1 MNLFYSKDCCPDLI
15 GHADVG
21 YLSDLHKARSQIG
34 YVFICGGTTISWRY
48 TKQSSVAASLNHAE
62 IIAIHEASRECVCRV
77 WVATTVAVVN
87 SHADHG
93 QKLKSGIKSLNHS
106 TKRFSSSSSA
116 SSGAGADGLRPM
128 SGMLG
133 SDVGG
138 FIGGGKGEDKRRQA
152 DESLRQVMYLSC
164 WGQS

>member
-1 MNLFYSKDCCPDLI
+1 MS
-15 GHADVG
+15 
-21 YLSDLHKARSQIG
+21 YLS
-34 YVFICGGTTISWRY
+34 
-48 TKQSSVAASLNHAE
+48 
-62 IIAIHEASRECVCRV
+62 RV

-128 SGMLG
+128 SGVLG
-133 SDVGG
+133 SDIGG

>member
-1 MNLFYSKDCCPDLI
+1 MS
-15 GHADVG
+15 
-21 YLSDLHKARSQIG
+21 YL
-34 YVFICGGTTISWRY
+34 
-48 TKQSSVAASLNHAE
+48 N
-62 IIAIHEASRECVCRV
+62 RV

-93 QKLKSGIKSLNHS
+93 QKLKSGIKSLNHGK
-106 TKRFSSSSSA
+106 KRFSSSSVA
-116 SSGAGADGLRPM
+116 SGADAAGLRPM

-138 FIGGGKGEDKRRQA
+138 FIGGGKGEEKRKQT

>member
-1 MNLFYSKDCCPDLI
+1 MS
-15 GHADVG
+15 
-21 YLSDLHKARSQIG
+21 YL
-34 YVFICGGTTISWRY
+34 
-48 TKQSSVAASLNHAE
+48 N
-62 IIAIHEASRECVCRV
+62 RV

-93 QKLKSGIKSLNHS
+93 QKLKSSMKSLNHGK
-106 TKRFSSSSSA
+106 KRFSSSSV
-116 SSGAGADGLRPM
+116 SSGADGLRPM

-133 SDVGG
+133 SDVGK
-138 FIGGGKGEDKRRQA
+138 FIGGGKGEEKRKQT

>member
-1 MNLFYSKDCCPDLI
+1 MS
-15 GHADVG
+15 
-21 YLSDLHKARSQIG
+21 YL
-34 YVFICGGTTISWRY
+34 
-48 TKQSSVAASLNHAE
+48 N
-62 IIAIHEASRECVCRV
+62 RV

-93 QKLKSGIKSLNHS
+93 QKLKSGIQSLNHGK
-106 TKRFSSSSSA
+106 KRFSSSVA
-116 SSGAGADGLRPM
+116 CGADVAGLRPM

-138 FIGGGKGEDKRRQA
+138 FIGGGKGEEKRKQT

-164 WGQS
+164 WGPS